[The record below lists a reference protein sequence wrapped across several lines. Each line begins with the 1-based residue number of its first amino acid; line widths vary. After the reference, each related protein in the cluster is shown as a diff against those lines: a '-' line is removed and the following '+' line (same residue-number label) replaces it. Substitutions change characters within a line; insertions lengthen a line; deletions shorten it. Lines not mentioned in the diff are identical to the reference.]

1 MAFSIDDIRNFAGT
15 DRLLFDAQGGTLK
28 SVNVSQRFKSF
39 FSIGDARTKNA
50 ETLVAI
56 HHAIINDPR
65 FFAKEVQAA
74 AVSLLA
80 NVRTDRAISVAQIKD
95 IVAQLDSMSTDKRRR
110 EVAQDLVGAHLAARV
125 AERGLPAFLPQS
137 AEAAYVEL
145 AKDLVPPRPEPQGGF
160 GRMDYAAALDAFD
173 AKLAALFTRLGNG
186 AGDRE
191 VFAGI
196 LFEACKGKD
205 QAELDAVVD
214 ALRANL
220 DESRAL
226 GAQYGDQT
234 RLDAVAALH
243 RLGHPIAPTAANPH
257 PLRTLVE
264 AGRAIRVPS
273 LEDLNGR
280 SPAGD
285 IDRGLADLMDAV
297 GRVPLPDAA
306 ATPEERAAFQSL
318 LMQSA
323 VESMLF
329 AVKSDLLGALE
340 SDAGRNL
347 LSLYAEESADKGA
360 KALSDTAGVVGQ
372 KLLASLGGQPL
383 PIPPH
388 PDPTRLPPAVL
399 SRYSFSVDRFLSGNA
414 TDLMKGPAE
423 KFVAATAGD
432 PKAFRRRS
440 TEIGSAMSAF
450 SICEALMGSLHVVRD
465 AQRKRVSAT
474 LHPDDRTKFAK
485 DQERD
490 FRTRLPDGTVI
501 DKNITY
507 EEARTELLRFVTGD
521 DNATW
526 TPAMPGQA
534 EDPRVLQNKLKVLIL
549 MGVLDQAAVIDAP
562 TTIARTISEAS
573 GAAAPIPHLQ
583 EDLDRR
589 IQGATLS
596 KAANGDISVHINFQ
610 AFCTLALDWAHAGG
624 GAVNHVIQLDPESYY
639 ALDMEI
645 KFPAAHLDA
654 LSRADWTQLDL
665 TEANKFRKR
674 EDLAGALATL
684 PDELRFAGTTE
695 VSAHYH
701 LVKA

>member
-1 MAFSIDDIRNFAGT
+1 MPFSIDDIRNFTGS

-28 SVNVSQRFKSF
+28 AADKWQNFKSVF
-39 FSIGDARTKNA
+39 RIGDARTKNA

-65 FFAKEVQAA
+65 FFAKEVQAE
-74 AVSLLA
+74 AVKLLA
-80 NVRTDRAISVAQIKD
+80 DVRTDRAISVAQIKD
-95 IVAQLDSMSTDKRRR
+95 IVAKLDSMSTDDKRRK
-110 EVAQDLVGAHLAARV
+110 VAKEMVGAHLAARIV
-125 AERGLPAFLPQS
+125 ERGLPAFLPRS

-160 GRMDYAAALDAFD
+160 GRMDYAAALDVFD

-186 AGDRE
+186 AGDSD
-191 VFAGI
+191 VFAGM
-196 LFEACKGKD
+196 LFEACQGKD
-205 QAELDAVVD
+205 QAGLDAVVD

-226 GAQYGDQT
+226 GAQYGEPA
-234 RLDAVAALH
+234 RLDAVAALK
-243 RLGHPIAPTAANPH
+243 RLGHPIAPTAADPH

-285 IDRGLADLMDAV
+285 IDRGLADLLDAV
-297 GRVPLPDAA
+297 GRMPLPAAA
-306 ATPEERAAFQSL
+306 ATPEERAALQPL

-323 VESMLF
+323 VDAMHF

-347 LSLYAEESADKGA
+347 LSLYAEESADKGS
-360 KALSDTAGVVGQ
+360 KALFDTAGVVEQ

-388 PDPTRLPPAVL
+388 PDPVRLPPAIL
-399 SRYSFSVDRFLSGNA
+399 SRYSFTVDRFLSGDA
-414 TDLMKGPAE
+414 TGLMKGPAE

-450 SICEALMGSLHVVRD
+450 SICEALMGSLNVVLD

-474 LHPDDRTKFAK
+474 LDPDKRTKFAK
-485 DQERD
+485 DQERN
-490 FRTRLPDGTVI
+490 FSARLPDGTVI
-501 DKNITY
+501 DRNISF

-526 TPAMPGQA
+526 TPAVPGRA

-562 TTIARTISEAS
+562 TTVAKTITEAS

-583 EDLDRR
+583 GDLGRS
-589 IQGATLS
+589 IQGASLS
-596 KAANGDISVHINFQ
+596 KAANGDISVHINYQ
-610 AFCTLALDWAHAGG
+610 AFCTLAVDWAHTGRDID
-624 GAVNHVIQLDPESYY
+624 NHLIHLDPESYY
-639 ALDMEI
+639 AIDLEI

-665 TEANKFRKR
+665 TEANKFRGR
-674 EDLAGALATL
+674 GDLAGALAAL